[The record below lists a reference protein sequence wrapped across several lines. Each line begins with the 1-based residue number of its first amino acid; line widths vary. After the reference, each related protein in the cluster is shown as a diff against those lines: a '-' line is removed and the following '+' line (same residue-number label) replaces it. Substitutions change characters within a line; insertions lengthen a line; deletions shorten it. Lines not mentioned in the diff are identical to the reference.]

1 MAQRESA
8 CSDAASYTAQD
19 GNKMALIAKERG
31 APSSAKL
38 TQLHVGEHGGDRG
51 ANAPRAKRDRGD
63 DVRIRSETTSC
74 ASHTVRRAR
83 DEPSARE

>member
-19 GNKMALIAKERG
+19 GNKMALSRRRSIAKERG

-51 ANAPRAKRDRGD
+51 ANAPRARRDRGD
-63 DVRIRSETTSC
+63 DVRK
-74 ASHTVRRAR
+74 RRA
-83 DEPSARE
+83 ARLVLM